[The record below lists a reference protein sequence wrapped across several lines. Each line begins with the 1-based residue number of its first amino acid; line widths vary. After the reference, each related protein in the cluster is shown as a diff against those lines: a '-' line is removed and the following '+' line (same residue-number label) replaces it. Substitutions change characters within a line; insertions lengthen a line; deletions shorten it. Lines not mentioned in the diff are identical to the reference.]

1 MSTLRGVF
9 EGADDEV
16 RYIAANE
23 KLKQAGWA
31 DGRTDARTHGGLY
44 RGGGALSRNFP
55 GTFLKFSFLLIAYG
69 SPVPPPAGGKGAGF
83 FP

>member
-16 RYIAANE
+16 LYIAATL

-31 DGRTDARTHGGLY
+31 DGRTDGRT
-44 RGGGALSRNFP
+44 ADE
-55 GTFLKFSFLLIAYG
+55 LKVS
-69 SPVPPPAGGKGAGF
+69 KGRLGET
-83 FP
+83 

>member
-31 DGRTDARTHGGLY
+31 DGRTHGRHTDAELKVSKGR
-44 RGGGALSRNFP
+44 P
-55 GTFLKFSFLLIAYG
+55 GET
-69 SPVPPPAGGKGAGF
+69 
-83 FP
+83 

>member
-16 RYIAANE
+16 RYIAATL

-31 DGRTDARTHGGLY
+31 DGRTDGGRTDAELKVSKG
-44 RGGGALSRNFP
+44 RP
-55 GTFLKFSFLLIAYG
+55 GET
-69 SPVPPPAGGKGAGF
+69 
-83 FP
+83 

>member
-31 DGRTDARTHGGLY
+31 DGRMDGRTADELKVSKG
-44 RGGGALSRNFP
+44 RP
-55 GTFLKFSFLLIAYG
+55 GES
-69 SPVPPPAGGKGAGF
+69 
-83 FP
+83 

>member
-23 KLKQAGWA
+23 KLRQAGWA
-31 DGRTDARTHGGLY
+31 DGRTDARHTDAELKVSKG
-44 RGGGALSRNFP
+44 RP
-55 GTFLKFSFLLIAYG
+55 GET
-69 SPVPPPAGGKGAGF
+69 
-83 FP
+83 